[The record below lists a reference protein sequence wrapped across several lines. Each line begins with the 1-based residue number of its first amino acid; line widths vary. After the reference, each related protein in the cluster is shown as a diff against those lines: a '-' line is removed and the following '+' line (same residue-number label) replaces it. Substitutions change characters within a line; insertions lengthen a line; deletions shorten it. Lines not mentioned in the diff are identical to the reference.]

1 MLEHFIIVAND
12 GVYKNIL
19 IFTPPMCFTCEN
31 AHRAILALGKVLKE
45 IEDDI
50 DETASS
56 SSPISVASSS
66 RSLTSISG
74 DSILSLE
81 EFVSFTVPGGH
92 DDHQRSSRSSSSG
105 GGGIQNAFSS
115 SPDTN
120 ISLDDLDEE
129 EDDDG
134 GYVTSNSFASM
145 D

>member
-1 MLEHFIIVAND
+1 MAND
-12 GVYKNIL
+12 GVHKNIL

-31 AHRAILALGKVLKE
+31 AHRVILALGKVLKE

-56 SSPISVASSS
+56 SSSISVTSSS
-66 RSLTSISG
+66 RSFTSISG

-81 EFVSFTVPGGH
+81 EIVSFTVPGGH
-92 DDHQRSSRSSSSG
+92 DDHQRPSRSSSSG
-105 GGGIQNAFSS
+105 GGIQNPSSS
-115 SPDTN
+115 SPNTN